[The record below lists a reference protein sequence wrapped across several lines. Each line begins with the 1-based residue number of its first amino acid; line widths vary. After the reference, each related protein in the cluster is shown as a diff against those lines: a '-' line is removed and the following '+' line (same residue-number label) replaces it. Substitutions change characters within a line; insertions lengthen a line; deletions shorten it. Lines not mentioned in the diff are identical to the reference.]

1 MKFSKLMKE
10 IKCFPDV
17 HLAARQVQLDILFAK
32 EIRKRRKTE
41 HRARTLDLK
50 FFISLLKKISV
61 LRYPPTEIFI
71 PKSVK
76 TVNSVNENIV
86 LSVVPTSE
94 EKEFE
99 RKEMKQKQ
107 KTDLSHSFSKL
118 DAKSAGLKKP
128 SQGVTLAL
136 INELSSGKKKNFLT
150 NHKSS
155 ILPGM
160 KNNLRKNGKKI
171 ENPSMLDLVLSVED
185 YESDEE
191 NLDFKHVSYAYGKL
205 ISECLVSSD
214 LFSTAVWDELK
225 LVTMKKEGRRF
236 CASARIQSTIRK
248 HLARKKYRNFLRQL
262 ILLQNG
268 FRRNRVLAKI
278 RIIRNGLYDDWLLRM
293 RYRASVSITSIARM
307 FLVRC
312 WITRIKREYLQE
324 QMESSAANRAR
335 LAAEQKKRRIARIF
349 VECRRVSGFD
359 VVVEISRTDNKRHSR
374 DYGVY
379 VDVYLPLTQARTR

>member
-1 MKFSKLMKE
+1 MKE

-41 HRARTLDLK
+41 HRVRTLDLK

-61 LRYPPTEIFI
+61 LRYPPTEVFI

-76 TVNSVNENIV
+76 LMNSVNENIV
-86 LSVVPTSE
+86 LSVTSSLE

-99 RKEMKQKQ
+99 RKEMKKKQ
-107 KTDLSHSFSKL
+107 KTELNNSFTKL
-118 DAKSAGLKKP
+118 DAKSADLKKP
-128 SQGVTLAL
+128 SNRVTLAL

-150 NHKSS
+150 NHKSA

-160 KNNLRKNGKKI
+160 KNNLRKNGKKV

-191 NLDFKHVSYAYGKL
+191 NLDFKHITYAYGKL

-225 LVTMKKEGRRF
+225 LVTMKKEGKRY
-236 CASARIQSTIRK
+236 CASTRIQSTVRR
-248 HLARKKYRNFLRQL
+248 HLARKKYHNFLHQL

-268 FRRNRVLAKI
+268 FRRNRVLTRI
-278 RIIRNGLYDDWLLRM
+278 RIVRNGLYDDWMVRM
-293 RYRASVSITSIARM
+293 RYHASVSINATVRM

-312 WITRIKREYLQE
+312 WILRVKSEHLME
-324 QMESSAANRAR
+324 QIASSAASRMR
-335 LAAEQKKRRIARIF
+335 LAAVQRKRRIARVFI
-349 VECRRVSGFD
+349 ECRRISGYD

-379 VDVYLPLTQARTR
+379 VDVYLPLTQTKTR